1 MNARAA
7 ARPVVT
13 TGVPIDCVSAA
24 AAGSPRFGTEL
35 SPAALRQAGLP
46 AAAGAADGGDL
57 GVRLVGR
64 DRDPATGVLGWPSVL
79 ATTQAVRAHVR
90 DQVAAGQ
97 LPFLLGGCCTL
108 LPGALS
114 GARDVLGQV
123 GLGYLDGH
131 LDLYDGQTS
140 DTGEPAD
147 MGLSVITG
155 RGPAAWS
162 ALIGAPLVTRPQ
174 LVLLGPRD
182 RDEAAGYGS
191 VMPEEAGLDGELSPA
206 ILRDRGLAGAGR
218 AARDQL
224 SAAAGRYWVHL
235 DVDVLDELA
244 FPATDYLMPGGL
256 TLAELG
262 ELIWPLLASPAL
274 AGVSLACYNPQK
286 DPGGQGAAAL
296 VDLFSGLG
304 G

>member
-1 MNARAA
+1 MP
-7 ARPVVT
+7 RPIVT
-13 TGVPIDCVSAA
+13 TGVPIDCVNAVAADSA
-24 AAGSPRFGTEL
+24 PFGTEL
-35 SPAALRQAGLP
+35 SPAALRAAGLP
-46 AAAGAADGGDL
+46 AAVGAADGGDL
-57 GVRLVGR
+57 SVRLVGR

-79 ATTQAVRAHVR
+79 ATTQAIRALVG

-114 GARDVLGQV
+114 GARDALGRI

-140 DTGEPAD
+140 ETGEPAD
-147 MGLSVITG
+147 MPISVITG

-162 ALIGAPLVTRPQ
+162 DAVTAPLVTRSE
-174 LVLLGPRD
+174 LALLGPRD
-182 RDEAAGYGS
+182 RAEAAGYGS
-191 VMPEEAGLDGELSPA
+191 VMPEEAGLDAELSPA
-206 ILRDRGLAGAGR
+206 ELRDRGLTAAGQAT
-218 AARDQL
+218 RDQL

-256 TLAELG
+256 TVAELAELIG
-262 ELIWPLLASPAL
+262 PLLASPAL

-286 DPGGQGAAAL
+286 DADGSGAAAL
-296 VDLFSGLG
+296 LELLRGLR
-304 G
+304 